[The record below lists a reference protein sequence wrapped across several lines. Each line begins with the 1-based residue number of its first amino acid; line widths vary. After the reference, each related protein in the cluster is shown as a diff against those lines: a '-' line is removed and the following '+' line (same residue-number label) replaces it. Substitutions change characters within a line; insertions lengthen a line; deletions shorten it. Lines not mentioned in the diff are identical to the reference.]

1 MPIISIII
9 PVFNRDKI
17 IINTLNNLKKQ
28 NYRPL
33 EIIIINDASTDKTK
47 EKILSFMEINKDK
60 QFNIILLSNEF
71 NKGACF
77 SRNYGI
83 DNVSGKYIQFLDS
96 DDCLDSEKIRMQV
109 NALENSNS
117 SLVISD
123 YQYLKDDKII
133 KTCKNNGNLFKK
145 VSLGWSIYTSS
156 PLISTNFIKNKIKW
170 NEKILFLQDKD
181 FLFKVLM
188 LSGSYI
194 YVPGFTSNYIQHD
207 ENQISDLYLI
217 KKPQFLI
224 MVVSRVEFLLSNFFK
239 LKLKCILYSILGV
252 LEIFYRSIFFYIKKS
267 FKILLGE
274 KNFHKLKKFI
284 NK

>member
-9 PVFNRDKI
+9 PVFNREKI

-28 NYRPL
+28 SYRPL
-33 EIIIINDASTDKTK
+33 EIIIIDDASKDKTQ
-47 EKILSFMEINKDK
+47 EKILSFMESNTDTK
-60 QFNIILLSNEF
+60 FNIILLSNKF

-77 SRNYGI
+77 CRNYGI

-96 DDCLDSEKIRMQV
+96 DDCLDSEKIRLQV

-156 PLISTNFIKNKIKW
+156 PLISTNLIKNKIKW

-188 LSGSYI
+188 SSGSYI
-194 YVPGFTSNYIQHD
+194 YIPGFTSNYIQHG
-207 ENQISDLYLI
+207 ENQISDLYLT

-224 MVVSRVEFLLSNFFK
+224 MILSRLEFLLSNFFK
-239 LKLKCILYSILGV
+239 LKFKCIFYSILGI
-252 LEIFYRSIFFYIKKS
+252 LEIFFRSFLFYIKKNL
-267 FKILLGE
+267 KILLGE
-274 KNFHKLKKFI
+274 KNFHKLKKFV

>member
-1 MPIISIII
+1 MPTVSVII
-9 PVFNRDKI
+9 PVYNRDKI
-17 IINTLNNLKKQ
+17 IIETLELLTKQ

-33 EIIIINDASTDKTK
+33 EIIIIDDASTDNTI
-47 EKILSFMEINKDK
+47 ELINLFIKNNLDK
-60 QFNIILLSNEF
+60 KLNIIFHSNKS
-71 NKGACF
+71 NLGACYC
-77 SRNYGI
+77 RNYGI
-83 DNVSGKYIQFLDS
+83 FLSTGKYVQFLDS
-96 DDCLDSEKIRMQV
+96 DDWLDPEKIRLQV

-117 SLVISD
+117 SLAISD
-123 YQYLKDDKII
+123 YQYLKDEKII
-133 KTCKNNGNLFKK
+133 KACKNNGNLFKK
-145 VSLGWSIYTSS
+145 ASLGWSIYTSS
-156 PLISTNFIKNKIKW
+156 PLIRTNLIKNKIKW

-194 YVPGFTSNYIQHD
+194 YIPGFTSNYLQHD

-224 MVVSRVEFLLSNFFK
+224 MIVSRAEFLLSNFFK
-239 LKLKCILYSILGV
+239 LKLKCILYSILGI

-274 KNFHKLKKFI
+274 KNFYKLKKFL

>member
-1 MPIISIII
+1 MPIVSVIM
-9 PVFNRDKI
+9 PVLNRDKI
-17 IINTLNNLKKQ
+17 IIDTLESLKKQ

-33 EIIIINDASTDKTK
+33 EIIIVDDASIDNTVYEISSFIKNNSDKK
-47 EKILSFMEINKDK
+47 FIISLYLNKT
-60 QFNIILLSNEF
+60 

-83 DNVSGKYIQFLDS
+83 TKSTGKYIQFLDS
-96 DDCLDSEKIRMQV
+96 DDCLDSEKIRPQV
-109 NALENSNS
+109 NALENNNS
-117 SLVISD
+117 SLAISD
-123 YQYLKDDKII
+123 YQYLKDDKVI
-133 KTCKNNGNLFKK
+133 KTCQNNGNLFKK

-156 PLISTNFIKNKIKW
+156 PLISTTLIRNKIKW

-194 YVPGFTSNYIQHD
+194 YIPGFTSNYIQHG

-224 MVVSRVEFLLSNFFK
+224 IILSRVEFLLSNF
-239 LKLKCILYSILGV
+239 LKLKVKCIFYSILGI
-252 LEIFYRSIFFYIKKS
+252 LEIFYRSILFYLKKS
-267 FKILLGE
+267 LKILLGE
-274 KNFHKLKKFI
+274 KFFFKLKKFV

>member
-9 PVFNRDKI
+9 PVFNRDRI

-28 NYRPL
+28 SYRPL

-60 QFNIILLSNEF
+60 QFNIILLSNKF

-77 SRNYGI
+77 SRNYGMS
-83 DNVSGKYIQFLDS
+83 NASGKYIQFLDS
-96 DDCLDSEKIRMQV
+96 DDYLDTEKIQLQV

-117 SLVISD
+117 SLAISD
-123 YQYLKDDKII
+123 YQYLKDEKII
-133 KTCKNNGNLFKK
+133 KACKNNGNLFKK

-156 PLISTNFIKNKIKW
+156 PLISTNLIKNKIKW

-188 LSGSYI
+188 LSGNYI
-194 YVPGFTSNYIQHD
+194 YIPGFISNYIQHD

-224 MVVSRVEFLLSNFFK
+224 MIVSRAEFLLSNFFK
-239 LKLKCILYSILGV
+239 LKLKCILYSILGI

-274 KNFHKLKKFI
+274 KNFHKLKKFV

>member
-1 MPIISIII
+1 
-9 PVFNRDKI
+9 
-17 IINTLNNLKKQ
+17 
-28 NYRPL
+28 
-33 EIIIINDASTDKTK
+33 
-47 EKILSFMEINKDK
+47 MEINKDK

-77 SRNYGI
+77 CRNYGMT
-83 DNVSGKYIQFLDS
+83 NASGKYIQFLDS
-96 DDCLDSEKIRMQV
+96 DDCLDPEKIRLQV

-117 SLVISD
+117 SLAISD
-123 YQYLKDDKII
+123 YQYLKDEKII
-133 KTCKNNGNLFKK
+133 KACKNNGNLFKK